1 MGGKDPE
8 KQNGQSK
15 VATEQAGLQGGGEDE
30 GEEEVEEKE
39 RRRRRRNRDRDR
51 DMDMDMDIRGFCKGS
66 YGLVRWNQAMIYIDF
81 FSHRWCNVPECA
93 SINNAKSQGYMPKIC
108 QEEVNSLSPARSG
121 AGPPITGGGVLGPTA
136 LV

>member
-51 DMDMDMDIRGFCKGS
+51 DMDMDMDIRGFCKDGVMCQS
-66 YGLVRWNQAMIYIDF
+66 APVSTMPSPKVTCQKFAKKKLILYPPHAAERGHPLRV
-81 FSHRWCNVPECA
+81 EA
-93 SINNAKSQGYMPKIC
+93 SLAQQP
-108 QEEVNSLSPARSG
+108 
-121 AGPPITGGGVLGPTA
+121 
-136 LV
+136 